1 MEKNEKNKIA
11 KLDKVNE
18 EILILAAEGLMC
30 SNFHYSS
37 QIKILRIINKRF

>member
-30 SNFHYSS
+30 SNFSLFLTDQDLKNH
-37 QIKILRIINKRF
+37 K